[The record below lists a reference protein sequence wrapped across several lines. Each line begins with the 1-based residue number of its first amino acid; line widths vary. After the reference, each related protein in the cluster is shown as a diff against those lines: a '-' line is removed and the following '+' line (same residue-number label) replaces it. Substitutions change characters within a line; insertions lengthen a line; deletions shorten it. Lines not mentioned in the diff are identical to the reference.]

1 MHFQLPGHSKHHL
14 EMIGLERIRGG
25 IAVRKIRERAY
36 IRKHQLVSTG
46 LNVRDRENLANFQFS
61 KKNIHVYQNFRIFSS
76 EDDRLILST
85 AHPFEFRLKS

>member
-1 MHFQLPGHSKHHL
+1 
-14 EMIGLERIRGG
+14 MIGLERIRGG

-61 KKNIHVYQNFRIFSS
+61 KKISMFIRIFVFSLLKMTGLFC
-76 EDDRLILST
+76 RPHILLNSG
-85 AHPFEFRLKS
+85 